1 MIIIMYKNDTI
12 YYPQD
17 EMNTVLLP
25 ITSGC
30 SYNKCAFCSMYKDVK
45 YCQVPFANIEMQ
57 LRSGYLYTE
66 KVFLTGADPMSIG
79 FEKMKR
85 LLDMIHQY
93 LPYCARVA
101 SYASIKNIS
110 RYSVDELSILH
121 DAGLRLLYIGFET
134 GRDDILKLMNK
145 GHTVNEAIQQARKL
159 NEAKIQ
165 FNTVVMYG
173 IAGKGESVDNAFA
186 TAKMINQFITSR
198 VITMNLTVFYGTEL
212 DSMVR
217 KGDFIPPDGNE
228 RLLEIKTLLEK
239 LEPKKPMLFD
249 STHPTNIIKI
259 QGTLPKDR
267 EILINTVKK
276 YIKTF

>member
-1 MIIIMYKNDTI
+1 MYKNDTI

-45 YCQVPFANIEMQ
+45 YCQVPFADIEMQ

-79 FEKMKR
+79 FGKMKR

-93 LPYCARVA
+93 LPYCACVA

>member
-1 MIIIMYKNDTI
+1 MYKDDTI

-17 EMNTVLLP
+17 EMNTVLIP
-25 ITSGC
+25 VTSGC
-30 SYNKCAFCSMYKDVK
+30 SYNKCAFCSMYKDVP
-45 YCQVPFANIEMQ
+45 YCQVPFADIEMQ
-57 LRSGYLYTE
+57 LRSGYIYTE

-93 LPYCARVA
+93 LPYCACVA
-101 SYASIKNIS
+101 SYASIKNIF

-145 GHTVNEAIQQARKL
+145 GHTVSEAIQQAKKL

-212 DSMVR
+212 DGMVK

-249 STHPTNIIKI
+249 TTHPTNIIKI

-267 EILINTVKK
+267 ETLINTVKK
-276 YIKTF
+276 YIKKF

>member
-1 MIIIMYKNDTI
+1 MYKNDTI

>member
-1 MIIIMYKNDTI
+1 MYVDDTI

-45 YCQVPFANIEMQ
+45 YCQVPFKDIEMQ
-57 LRSGYLYTE
+57 LRSGYLYTD

-93 LPYCARVA
+93 LPYCACVA

-110 RYSVDELSILH
+110 GYSVEQLSILH

-145 GHTVNEAIQQARKL
+145 GHTVKEAIQQAKKL
-159 NEAKIQ
+159 NEAEMQ

-173 IAGKGESVDNAFA
+173 IAGKGESVNNAFA
-186 TAKMINQFITSR
+186 TAEMINQFITSK

-212 DSMVR
+212 DLMVK
-217 KGDFIPPDGNE
+217 KGDFIPADGNE
-228 RLLEIKTLLEK
+228 RLIEIKTLLER
-239 LEPKKPMLFD
+239 LDPKQPTMFD
-249 STHPTNIIKI
+249 TTHPTNIIKI

-267 EILINTVKK
+267 VALINEVNK
-276 YIKTF
+276 YIKAFS

>member
-1 MIIIMYKNDTI
+1 
-12 YYPQD
+12 
-17 EMNTVLLP
+17 
-25 ITSGC
+25 
-30 SYNKCAFCSMYKDVK
+30 MYKDVK